1 MRRLFVSLFSGQ
13 HRCVK
18 PSWDHE
24 TAASNISRICECL
37 SQIIS
42 VNPICIGELLSFGLV
57 TSRYGKKHGERF
69 FFFAASTPSLA
80 AFGFSNG
87 YGYAPCLGRLMCAQE
102 STIILPSYYH
112 HITMSIGGMGFRSFL
127 RLFLRFFPRP
137 GRPGR
142 GWQWHWR
149 RRSSPPMPSRRF
161 GSSWPQA
168 YRRWMRPVSAKN
180 GAGKVKI
187 P

>member
-42 VNPICIGELLSFGLV
+42 VNPMYWRTLEFRVGPHPDM
-57 TSRYGKKHGERF
+57 GKKHGERF

-87 YGYAPCLGRLMCAQE
+87 YGYSPCLGWLMWAQE

-112 HITMSIGGMGFRSFL
+112 HITMSMGGMGFRSFL
-127 RLFLRFFPRP
+127 RLFPRP

-142 GWQWHWR
+142 GWQYHWR

-180 GAGKVKI
+180 GSGRVKI

>member
-1 MRRLFVSLFSGQ
+1 MFLNHVHILGGTGTTHQFLYPRNKQTARIRMMRRLFVSLFSGQ

-87 YGYAPCLGRLMCAQE
+87 YGYSPCLGWLMWAQE

-112 HITMSIGGMGFRSFL
+112 HITMSMGGDGISI
-127 RLFLRFFPRP
+127 
-137 GRPGR
+137 
-142 GWQWHWR
+142 
-149 RRSSPPMPSRRF
+149 
-161 GSSWPQA
+161 
-168 YRRWMRPVSAKN
+168 
-180 GAGKVKI
+180 I